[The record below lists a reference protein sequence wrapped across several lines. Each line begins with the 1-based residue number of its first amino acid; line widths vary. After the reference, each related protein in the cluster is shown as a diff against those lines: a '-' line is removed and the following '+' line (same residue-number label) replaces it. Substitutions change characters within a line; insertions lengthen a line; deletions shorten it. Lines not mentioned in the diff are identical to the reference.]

1 MVNKDNAKQSLLALK
16 AEYEDRINKINDH
29 IHHPQDELNQHWD
42 DQAIIVSQ
50 NEMRA
55 NLLKEAEDN
64 LALVNTALT
73 KLANDNY
80 GYCEE
85 CGEEI
90 EAKRLESVPY
100 ATHCIQHA
108 K

>member
-1 MVNKDNAKQSLLALK
+1 MVNKDNAQQSLLALK

-64 LALVNTALT
+64 LALVNIALT

-90 EAKRLESVPY
+90 ETKRLESVPY